1 MSYGHIFYYFQAYE
15 FISNLIFPRSM
26 IPEYAFVDNSSE
38 EKTNIEDDFMYGNN
52 VASSHVY
59 IRLGN

>member
-1 MSYGHIFYYFQAYE
+1 
-15 FISNLIFPRSM
+15 M